1 MSLGSLPVELLESLE
16 PFCDHRQL
24 ASLAQL
30 NHQFHHIFNPLLYQ
44 HNAFKEDP
52 SKSCVIWAA
61 KHDSLST
68 MKLAFAHGA
77 SMKTIDTYTVEHIRT
92 LYERHPG
99 AKPYGGPLHISV
111 QNNFKDLTLF
121 LLANGARLDV
131 PSYALCDCKGV
142 GHDPKWYPL
151 HFAICHAGEAMV
163 SLLLEHGAYFSLKG
177 VPGLRCAIQCAS
189 HSILDALLEN
199 DNFDPH
205 HQDPDGYTALSYIVN
220 CADSMTAREVASKL
234 VDHGIPLDVMG
245 VNGNTALANLVE
257 ARHLKAAIELLE
269 RGADPTISE
278 WGDRGIG
285 LFSEIC
291 CNPKP
296 SDAIDEAEQEH
307 KAREFREDRR
317 RLVSLIL
324 ANGVDPNRRMGHG
337 AAPFSKPL
345 FWVLMELRDVECV
358 RILLD
363 AGADIKSAFFENY
376 ETRCESLLRVFF
388 ELFGKRDPNALQK
401 WKPITIGLDL
411 YRECLCLLLERGA
424 RIDSL
429 DGEWSALS
437 KTCEL
442 ATSDMGPVA
451 LKFLVENAT
460 CRNVE
465 LGHVELLRSQW
476 EGNETVH
483 DLLGEL
489 CCKLIEE
496 TQVEREILE
505 TP

>member
-1 MSLGSLPVELLESLE
+1 MTLGSLPVELLQSLE

-24 ASLAQL
+24 AALAQL
-30 NHQFHHIFNPLLYQ
+30 NHHFHDIFNPLLYH

-61 KHDSLST
+61 KHGSLST

-77 SMKTIDTYTVEHIRT
+77 SMEAIDAYTVEHIQT
-92 LYERHPG
+92 LYERQPG
-99 AKPYGGPLHISV
+99 AEPYGGPLHIAV

-121 LLANGARLDV
+121 LLDNGARLDV

-142 GHDPKWYPL
+142 RHDPKWYPL
-151 HFAICHAGEAMV
+151 HFAICHVNEDMV

-177 VPGLRCAIQCAS
+177 VPGLRCAIQYES
-189 HSILDALLEN
+189 HSILDSLLEHE
-199 DNFDPH
+199 NFDPH
-205 HQDPDGYTALSYIVN
+205 HRDLEGYTALCYVVN
-220 CADSMTAREVASKL
+220 CADSMIAREMASKL
-234 VDHGIPLDVMG
+234 ADRGIPLDVMG
-245 VNGNTALANLVE
+245 ITGSTALADMVE
-257 ARHLKAAIELLE
+257 VGHFKAAIELLE
-269 RGADPTISE
+269 RGADPTISD

-285 LFSEIC
+285 LFHDIC
-291 CNPKP
+291 CNPKV
-296 SDAIDEAEQEH
+296 SDQEEQEP
-307 KAREFREDRR
+307 KVRELREDRR
-317 RLVSLIL
+317 RLISLIL

-388 ELFGKRDPNALQK
+388 ALFGKPDPDALKK
-401 WKPITIGLDL
+401 WDTITIGLDP
-411 YRECLCLLLERGA
+411 YKECLCLLLERGA

-442 ATSDMGPVA
+442 ATSSMGPVA
-451 LKFLVENAT
+451 LEFLAENAT
-460 CRNVE
+460 CKNVE
-465 LGHVELLRSQW
+465 LEHVELLRGQW
-476 EGNETVH
+476 ETNETVH
-483 DLLGEL
+483 ELLGQL
-489 CCKLIEE
+489 HSKLLKQQE
-496 TQVEREILE
+496 TSQASKS
-505 TP
+505 

>member
-1 MSLGSLPVELLESLE
+1 MSLDSLPVELLQSLE

-24 ASLAQL
+24 AALAQL
-30 NHQFHHIFNPLLYQ
+30 NHHFHEIFNPLLYQ

-68 MKLAFAHGA
+68 IKLAFAHGA
-77 SMKTIDTYTVEHIRT
+77 SMKAIDAYTVEHIRT
-92 LYERHPG
+92 LYERQPG
-99 AKPYGGPLHISV
+99 AEPCGGPLHIAV

-121 LLANGARLDV
+121 LLNNGARLDV
-131 PSYALCDCKGV
+131 PSYALCDCRGV
-142 GHDPKWYPL
+142 RHDPKWYPL
-151 HFAICHAGEAMV
+151 HFAICHADEGMV

-189 HSILDALLEN
+189 HSILDALLQH
-199 DNFDPH
+199 DNFDPY
-205 HQDPDGYTALSYIVN
+205 HQDPEGYTALSYIVN
-220 CADSMTAREVASKL
+220 CTDFTTAREIASKL
-234 VDHGIPLDVMG
+234 ADRGIPLDVMG
-245 VNGNTALANLVE
+245 VTGSTALADLVE

-269 RGADPTISE
+269 RGADPTISD

-291 CNPKP
+291 CNPKV
-296 SDAIDEAEQEH
+296 SDAIDEADQEP

-324 ANGVDPNRRMGHG
+324 ANGVDPNRRLGHG

-363 AGADIKSAFFENY
+363 AGAEIKSAFFENY

-401 WKPITIGLDL
+401 WDPITIGLDP
-411 YRECLCLLLERGA
+411 YKECLCLLLERGA

-451 LKFLVENAT
+451 LEFLVDNAT
-460 CRNVE
+460 FRNVE
-465 LGHVELLRSQW
+465 LEHVELLRSQW
-476 EGNETVH
+476 KRNENVYG
-483 DLLGEL
+483 LLDHL

-496 TQVEREILE
+496 RE
-505 TP
+505 TSRGSNT

>member
-1 MSLGSLPVELLESLE
+1 MTLGSLPVELLESLK
-16 PFCDHRQL
+16 PFCDQQQL
-24 ASLAQL
+24 AALAQL
-30 NHQFHHIFNPLLYQ
+30 NHHFYGIFNPLLYQ
-44 HNAFKEDP
+44 HNAFKEEI

-77 SMKTIDTYTVEHIRT
+77 SMEAIDAYTVEHIRT
-92 LYERHPG
+92 LYERQPG
-99 AKPYGGPLHISV
+99 AKPYGGPLHISI
-111 QNNFKDLTLF
+111 QNNSKDLTLF
-121 LLANGARLDV
+121 LLGNGARLDV

-142 GHDPKWYPL
+142 RHDPKWYPL
-151 HFAICHAGEAMV
+151 HFAICHAEEDMV

-199 DNFDPH
+199 DNFNPR
-205 HQDPDGYTALSYIVN
+205 HQDPEGYTALSYIVN
-220 CADSMTAREVASKL
+220 CPDPTTARGFASKL
-234 VDHGIPLDVMG
+234 ADRGIPLNVMG
-245 VNGNTALANLVE
+245 VTGSTALTDLVE

-269 RGADPTISE
+269 RGADPTISD

-291 CNPKP
+291 CNPKV
-296 SDAIDEAEQEH
+296 SDAIDAADLEPE
-307 KAREFREDRR
+307 AREFREDRR
-317 RLVSLIL
+317 RLVFLIL
-324 ANGVDPNRRMGHG
+324 ANGVDPNRRLGHG

-363 AGADIKSAFFENY
+363 AGAEIKSAFFENY
-376 ETRCESLLRVFF
+376 ETRSESLLRVFF
-388 ELFGKRDPNALQK
+388 ELFGKPDPNALQK
-401 WKPITIGLDL
+401 WDRTTIGLDP

-442 ATSDMGPVA
+442 ATSKMGPVA
-451 LKFLVENAT
+451 LEFLAQNAT
-460 CRNVE
+460 CKNVD
-465 LGHVELLRSQW
+465 LGHVEGLRSQW
-476 EGNETVH
+476 QKNDIIHG
-483 DLLGEL
+483 LLGQLYNRVIKE
-489 CCKLIEE
+489 
-496 TQVEREILE
+496 QGAN
-505 TP
+505 